1 MSGIL
6 EYSTTPSSNTT
17 INSIGIQGTS
27 AVNNFDNAFRQ
38 MMADVASS
46 VTRHVTKS
54 ANYTAVKTDNA
65 QLIEF
70 TAAATLSLTAAAT
83 LTNGWS
89 CIVKA
94 NGGDVLIDP
103 SSSEQ
108 IDGASTKT
116 IKDGSF
122 AFVFCTGTAF
132 VSLEAAQID
141 AYTKTQSDA
150 RYATAAQGILAQNA
164 LPKSGGDLSGHTD
177 MANAQFY
184 RGKDTGGT
192 GRTLIGMWND
202 DKIYVG
208 ATGVPM
214 QLRGTSINAENLVAS
229 GVAKAW
235 VNFKGDGTVS
245 IRDSFNVSSITDNGN
260 GDYTVNFSSAMAN
273 ANYSVAAN
281 CKSTGNWFNNLV
293 SLGTDTDQYNTVGFR
308 IRAFNV
314 AGNLGDQRTIT
325 AIVMGQ

>member
-46 VTRHVTKS
+46 VTRRVTKS
-54 ANYTAVKTDNA
+54 ANYTAIKTDNA

-132 VSLEAAQID
+132 VSLEAVQID

-150 RYATAAQGILAQNA
+150 RYATAAQGVLAQNA
-164 LPKSGGDLSGHTD
+164 LPKSGGDLSDNVD
-177 MANAQFY
+177 MANTKFY
-184 RGKDTGGT
+184 RGKETGGT
-192 GRTLIGMWND
+192 ARTLIGMWSD

-208 ATGVPM
+208 ATGLPM
-214 QLRGTSINAENLVAS
+214 QLRGSSINAENLTINGAAVPTVYTGSDAS
-229 GVAKAW
+229 ETTFPVGHTLLLHDAGAAR
-235 VNFKGDGTVS
+235 NA
-245 IRDSFNVSSITDNGN
+245 SITPRLWGTNR
-260 GDYTVNFSSAMAN
+260 Y
-273 ANYSVAAN
+273 
-281 CKSTGNWFNNLV
+281 STGGGGAVL
-293 SLGTDTDQYNTVGFR
+293 SGTW
-308 IRAFNV
+308 RARGEYAGGGAWGLLSERV
-314 AGNLGDQRTIT
+314 A
-325 AIVMGQ
+325 

>member
-27 AVNNFDNAFRQ
+27 AVQNFDNAFRQ

-46 VTRHVTKS
+46 ITRRVTKS
-54 ANYTAVKTDNA
+54 ANYTAIKTDNA

-83 LTNGWS
+83 LTNGWY

-108 IDGASTKT
+108 IDGATTKT

-132 VSLEAAQID
+132 VSLEAVQID

-150 RYATAAQGILAQNA
+150 RYATAAQGVLAQNA
-164 LPKSGGDLSGHTD
+164 LPKSGGDLSGNTD
-177 MANAQFY
+177 MANALFY
-184 RGKDTGGT
+184 RAKDTGGT

-208 ATGVPM
+208 ATGFSM
-214 QLRGTSINAENLVAS
+214 ELRGSTVTLNGSTIPTLYTGSNISETSFPVGHSVCAVGNVNRNSAS
-229 GVAKAW
+229 PIYLAGSGSSYTTSVDGAQLGGTW
-235 VNFKGDGTVS
+235 RSRGRSGQFSDGTNHCL
-245 IRDSFNVSSITDNGN
+245 F
-260 GDYTVNFSSAMAN
+260 
-273 ANYSVAAN
+273 
-281 CKSTGNWFNNLV
+281 
-293 SLGTDTDQYNTVGFR
+293 
-308 IRAFNV
+308 
-314 AGNLGDQRTIT
+314 QRT
-325 AIVMGQ
+325 A